1 MLIRAADPSRDGAPC
16 AALYAPFVRETAIS
30 FEEEPPTAAA
40 MADRIANVWHRYPW
54 LVAERQGQLAGY
66 AYASEHRSRPA
77 YRWAADV
84 AVYVAPGHRRAG
96 VARSLYGRLL
106 ALLAGQGI
114 HNACAGITLP
124 NPASVALHESLGFE
138 LVGVYRR
145 IGFKVGAWHDVG
157 WWQRE
162 LLPAGE
168 QPPDHPRA
176 PAAQR

>member
-54 LVAERQGQLAGY
+54 LVAERRGELAGY

-96 VARSLYGRLL
+96 VARSLYARLL
-106 ALLAGQGI
+106 GLLAAQGI
-114 HNACAGITLP
+114 YSACAGITLP